1 MLFRFLMRLFATI
14 GLLVVVVVGVGIA
27 LALTYRGKA
36 PEVAANTVLEL
47 DFDKPVTDGAER
59 QPLSRLLGGGGTT
72 LPRVLETL
80 RRAGT
85 DDRVKGVIARVG
97 NGGMGIAQ
105 IQELRDAI
113 KAFRAKGKFAI
124 AYAESFG
131 EGGPGTGSYYLATAF
146 DDIWLQ
152 PLGGVGLTGIRSEA
166 MFLRGTLDKLGVVP
180 RLDHR
185 EDYKTAMNMVTETGL
200 TPAHR
205 ESLESTLGSIYGQIV
220 AGIGDG
226 RKLDPDKVKNLV
238 DNGPYP
244 TEEAKSSGLVDHVG
258 YRDEAFAASRAR
270 AGANPSFSALSR
282 YLSATDADH
291 TGGTVIAIL
300 HANGM
305 ISRGDGG
312 TSALSRDESVTSD
325 SFTRAIRAAVADPA
339 VKAILLRVD
348 SPGGSAV
355 ASETIWRE
363 TVRAR
368 DVGKPLIVSMG
379 DVAGS
384 GGYYIAA
391 SADKIV
397 AEPGTITGS
406 IGVVGG
412 KILLGGLYDKLGI
425 ATGAVGFGKN
435 SDMFSDTADFS
446 TAGNARFEQS
456 LDEVYAGFKDRVARG
471 RKLTPA
477 RVEEIAKGRIW
488 SGEEAKANGLVD
500 ALGGYDVALD
510 LVRAAAKLD
519 KGAPIELRDFPRPRS
534 PLDLVL
540 AGLRDA
546 GDTDQQVTIAPGLVR
561 LMAALDPILRRVE
574 LLTAPPG
581 SVTMPAVDFQQ

>member
-1 MLFRFLMRLFATI
+1 MFRFLIRLFATI
-14 GLLVVVVVGVGIA
+14 GLLAVVLVCIGVGVGVA
-27 LALTYRGKA
+27 LMHRNKP

-47 DFDKPVTDGAER
+47 DFDKPVADSAEP
-59 QPLSRLLGGGGTT
+59 QPLTRLIGGGGTT
-72 LPRVLETL
+72 LPHVLEAL
-80 RRAGT
+80 RRAGH

-97 NGGMGIAQ
+97 NGSVGLAQ

-113 KAFRAKGKFAI
+113 KTFRAKGKFAI

-166 MFLRGTLDKLGVVP
+166 MFLKGTLDKLGVVP

-185 EDYKTAMNMVTETGL
+185 EDYKTAMNMATETGL

-205 ESLESTLGSIYGQIV
+205 ESLESTLGSIYGQLV
-220 AGIGDG
+220 AGISDG
-226 RKLDPDKVKNLV
+226 RKLDPGTVKDLI

-244 TEEAKSSGLVDHVG
+244 TGEAKSDGLIDHVG
-258 YRDEAFAASRAR
+258 YRDEAFDASRAR
-270 AGANPSFSALSR
+270 AGANPSFSSIAR
-282 YLSATDADH
+282 YLSATDDDYRS
-291 TGGTVIAIL
+291 GTVVAIL
-300 HANGM
+300 HANGI
-305 ISRGDGG
+305 ISRGDSGN
-312 TSALSRDESVTSD
+312 SPLSREEGVTSD
-325 SFTRAIRAAVADPA
+325 SFTRAIRAAVADPQ
-339 VKAILLRVD
+339 VKAILLRID

-368 DVGKPLIVSMG
+368 DAGKPLIVSMG

-391 SADKIV
+391 AADKIV

-412 KILLGGLYDKLGI
+412 KILVGGLYDKLGI
-425 ATGAVGFGKN
+425 TTAGVGFGKN
-435 SDMFSDTADFS
+435 SDMFSETTDFS

-471 RKLTPA
+471 RNLSPS
-477 RVEEIAKGRIW
+477 RVEDIAKGRIW
-488 SGEEAKANGLVD
+488 SGEEAKANGLID
-500 ALGGYDVALD
+500 ELGGYDVALS
-510 LVRAAAKLD
+510 LVRTAAKLSKD
-519 KGAPIELRDFPRPRS
+519 APLLLREFPRRRS
-534 PLDLVL
+534 PVEMVL
-540 AGLRDA
+540 AALRGNGDA
-546 GDTDQQVTIAPGLVR
+546 DQVTIAPGLVR

-581 SVTMPAVDFQQ
+581 SVTMPAVDFRQ